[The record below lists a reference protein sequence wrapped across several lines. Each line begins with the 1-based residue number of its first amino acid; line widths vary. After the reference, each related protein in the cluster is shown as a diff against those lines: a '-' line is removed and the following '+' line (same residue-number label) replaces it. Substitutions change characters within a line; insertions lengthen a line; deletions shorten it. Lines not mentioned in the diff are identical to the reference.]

1 MKNLRIADC
10 CYKCKHME
18 KAEYPYEETIYYCNV
33 EKTMPV
39 QLVMFDKPL
48 GEWRLK
54 HNVEC
59 YDICDLFEN
68 KITNWN

>member
-1 MKNLRIADC
+1 
-10 CYKCKHME
+10 ME
-18 KAEYPYEETIYYCNV
+18 KTEYAYEETIFYCNV
-33 EKTMPV
+33 EKIMPV
-39 QLVMFDKPL
+39 QL